1 MIDELR
7 ASNVALIREAAI
19 EPADGLTVLT
29 GETGAGKTA
38 LLGALKLLVG
48 ERGDAGLVRE
58 GADALV
64 VEGRVVSAED
74 PEGHIVRRRVA
85 ADGRGRVE
93 LDGHMAS
100 VRELA
105 EGVGSTVDLCGQHE
119 HQRLLTPATHV
130 ELLDAWIG
138 PVAAQARQAYIEA
151 LKEAQDAHAE
161 LERIRDAI
169 SKLTVEG
176 DLRREIQLSIKRLI
190 DLGTYR
196 GMRHR
201 RGLPVR
207 GQRTRTNARTRK
219 GPKKAGV
226 ALKK

>member
-1 MIDELR
+1 MLKKLR
-7 ASNVALIREAAI
+7 RLKI
-19 EPADGLTVLT
+19 LT
-29 GETGAGKTA
+29 
-38 LLGALKLLVG
+38 
-48 ERGDAGLVRE
+48 D
-58 GADALV
+58 
-64 VEGRVVSAED
+64 
-74 PEGHIVRRRVA
+74 
-85 ADGRGRVE
+85 
-93 LDGHMAS
+93 
-100 VRELA
+100 
-105 EGVGSTVDLCGQHE
+105 
-119 HQRLLTPATHV
+119 
-130 ELLDAWIG
+130 
-138 PVAAQARQAYIEA
+138 
-151 LKEAQDAHAE
+151 AE